1 VGLTLTRPE
10 IADSYKGLTI
20 STFGG
25 NPVTCA
31 AAKATIDLIEE
42 DRLMDNAETV
52 GNHLHAGLEALKEKY
67 AIIGDVRGMGLM
79 QGIELV
85 KDRKSKEPAADLTNQ
100 LLERTRVHGLLV
112 GKGGLYA
119 NVVRMSP
126 PLNISKAD
134 ADTALAALDKSL
146 EEITVK

>member
-1 VGLTLTRPE
+1 VL
-10 IADSYKGLTI
+10 
-20 STFGG
+20 
-25 NPVTCA
+25 

-42 DRLMDNAETV
+42 ERLMDNAETV
-52 GNHLHAGLEALKEKY
+52 GTHFRAGLEALKKKY

-85 KDRKSKEPAADLTNQ
+85 TDRASKAPGSDLTNQ
-100 LLERTRVHGLLV
+100 LLERLRGHGLLV
-112 GKGGLYA
+112 GKGGLYG

-134 ADTALAALDKSL
+134 VDAALAILDRGLTEVGSPPR
-146 EEITVK
+146 

>member
-1 VGLTLTRPE
+1 LTLTRPE
-10 IADSYKGLTI
+10 IADAYKGSTI

-25 NPVTCA
+25 NPVSCV

-42 DRLMDNAETV
+42 ERLMDNAETV
-52 GNHLHAGLEALKEKY
+52 GRHFRAGLEALKDKHSL
-67 AIIGDVRGMGLM
+67 IGDVRGMGLM

-85 KDRKSKEPAADLTNQ
+85 KDRKTKEPAPDLTNQ
-100 LLERTRVHGLLV
+100 LLERARAHGLLV

-126 PLNISKAD
+126 PLNISMGDVD
-134 ADTALAALDKSL
+134 AALATLDKSL
-146 EEITVK
+146 AEIGGK